1 MKIIDIKKEAIRY
14 STVCVS
20 LLLSAILYNLFLEP
34 MSIVAGGANGIAIT
48 TKALYNINSAL
59 MIFIISMACVVI
71 SMLYLGKKKT
81 VETIFVSILYPLLVQ
96 LTSFIT
102 NYFPSETDPL
112 LLIIFAGALG
122 GISTGLV
129 YKTGFNNGGL
139 SVIAQALYEK
149 KQISMA
155 KTNLIMNGIIVII
168 GGMFFGSTR
177 ALYAII
183 YLYITRIVT
192 DKVLLG
198 ISNNKAFYIIT
209 NHEEEVKEYITNT
222 LKHAVTVFDVKGG
235 FLETKRRVILT
246 VIPSREYYRVTEG
259 IKAIDENVF
268 FSVTDSY
275 QVEGAK

>member
-1 MKIIDIKKEAIRY
+1 MKNIDIKKEAIRY